1 MKTLFI
7 VILNILFCFGSVHF
21 GVLPAAEKYPVKPI
35 DFIVPLEAG
44 SDGDVITRPVVQ
56 KVSQILGQPMMIV
69 NKPGA
74 GSSIG
79 YREVHKAKPDGYT
92 IGWGSATLISNKLQG
107 IFPFDYHDFTML
119 GTFATYFPV
128 IVAATNTKRP
138 FKTIQEVISFAK
150 AHPGEVSMATGGIG
164 QNWWVAAMSFLKGT
178 GVEMNIIPQ
187 PGTGA
192 MSMTQVAG
200 GHTDLACVAMGAA
213 KSMVESGQV
222 RLLINLG
229 EERSPAPYDKIQTMK
244 ELGYDVSYESTN
256 FAMGPPKMSK
266 DVVEILVKAFKQAVN
281 DPGYVKFCTER
292 NARWEYIPPEKM
304 VPIFDKRRV
313 VVREIMSKAGI
324 LKEAK

>member
-1 MKTLFI
+1 MRRLFL
-7 VILNILFCFGSVHF
+7 VILNILFCFGSVHL
-21 GVLPAAEKYPVKPI
+21 GILQAAEKYPVKPI

-44 SDGDVITRPVVQ
+44 SDGDVIARPVMQ
-56 KVSQILGQPMMIV
+56 KVSQILGQPVMIV

-79 YREVHKAKPDGYT
+79 YREVYRAKPDGYT

-107 IFPFDYHDFTML
+107 ISPIDYHDFTML

-128 IVAATNTKRP
+128 IVAATNSKRP
-138 FKTIQEVISFAK
+138 FKTIQEVMSYAK

-164 QNWWVAAMSFLKGT
+164 QNWWVASMSFLKGT
-178 GVEMNIIPQ
+178 GLEINIIPQ

-200 GHTDLACVAMGAA
+200 GHTDLACVGLGSA
-213 KSMVESGQV
+213 KSMVDGGQV
-222 RLLINLG
+222 RLLVNLG
-229 EERSPAPYDKIQTMK
+229 EERAPAPYDKVPTMK
-244 ELGYDVSYESTN
+244 ELGFDVSYESTN
-256 FAMGPPKMSK
+256 FAMGPPKMAK
-266 DVVEILVKAFKQAVN
+266 DVVDILVKAIKQAVHEP
-281 DPGYVKFCTER
+281 DYVKYCTER

-304 VPIFDKRRV
+304 VPLFDKRRI

-324 LKEAK
+324 LKESK